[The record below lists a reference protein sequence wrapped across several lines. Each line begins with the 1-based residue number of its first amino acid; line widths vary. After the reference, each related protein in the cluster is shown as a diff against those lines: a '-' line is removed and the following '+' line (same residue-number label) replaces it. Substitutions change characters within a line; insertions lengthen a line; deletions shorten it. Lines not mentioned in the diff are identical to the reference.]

1 MPLSWNEI
9 RSRASAFILEWK
21 DSNTVR
27 EKAEAQTFET
37 EFLKIF
43 GIDRKKVALFEH
55 EVHFEGGNDRGYI
68 DLFWPG
74 HIIIEM
80 KTPGKDLDKAFE
92 QAKAYALTLPQK
104 EIPKAILTS
113 DFLNFQ
119 YYDLEDNSERVRSVS
134 IDKRGDTAAQ
144 ESGYVKKYEFPLEE
158 LTAYLELFSSI
169 AGYTTVEFNH
179 FDPVNIIAAER
190 MGKLHNYLKASN
202 YEGHPLEMYLVRLLF
217 CFFADASGI
226 FPEKN
231 TFTHYIANRTNA
243 DGSDLALH
251 LGLIFDTLN
260 KPPEA
265 RLKNLDDDLK
275 KFPYVNGGLFAE
287 RLETAAFDS
296 KTRETLLWCCALDWS
311 KISPAIFGA
320 MFQSVMN
327 DDERHDIGAHYT
339 SEDNIMKLIRPLFLG
354 DLQNELD
361 KIKALSGGT
370 RKHRLLEFHDKLCR
384 LKFLDPACGC
394 GNFLVISYRE
404 LRKLEMAVIK
414 ELLGLEKGL
423 GIEMMVRV
431 NVDQFYGIEI
441 EEFPARIA
449 QTAMWLMDHLM
460 NNEVSGMF
468 GAYIARIPLTTS
480 PSITI
485 GNALTID
492 WETIVP
498 RDELS
503 YILGNPPFLGYSVMN
518 REQKAEVEKV
528 FDGMKNCG
536 VLDYVTA
543 WYKKAA
549 LYMQG
554 TNIETAFVSTN
565 SICQGE
571 QVPAL
576 WPELMNRFGIKINF
590 AHQTFKWSNE
600 ARGKAAVYCVIIGF
614 GLSDRN
620 TKKLYHYATVTGQPA
635 ETMAA
640 QINPYLIDA
649 PILFIDRRTD
659 PLCNVSPMIYG
670 NKPVDDGHFFLDETE
685 KDELLQREPALAE
698 LIKPFLGAH
707 EYINNVKRYCIWLK
721 GVSPVKYA
729 NSKEIQ
735 RRLKNIKT
743 FRENSTKEATKKIAE
758 FPTLFG
764 EIRQPESNYII
775 VPRHSSEQRKYIPL
789 GFVSKDVIVGDSNQ
803 AIPNATLYEF
813 GIITSTMHMAW
824 MRYVCGRLELRYRY
838 SNVLVYNN
846 FPWPKPTDKQ
856 REVIETAAQEVLD
869 ARTLFPDSSL
879 ANLYDENAMPPELKK
894 AHQRLD
900 KAVEKA
906 YGKSFVDDTAR
917 VAYLFELYQK
927 MSGELFVGEKK
938 KGRGKGK

>member
-21 DSNTVR
+21 DSETTSGRPVR

-43 GIDRKKVALFEH
+43 GVDRKKVALFEH

-231 TFTHYIANRTNA
+231 TFTNYIANRTNV

-339 SEDNIMKLIRPLFLG
+339 SEDNIMKLIRPLFLD

-361 KIKALSGGT
+361 KIKTLSGGT
-370 RKHRLLEFHDKLCR
+370 RRHRLLEFHDKLCLHKNSNAHR
-384 LKFLDPACGC
+384 CYKNQSFQQ
-394 GNFLVISYRE
+394 NNLV
-404 LRKLEMAVIK
+404 LRKH
-414 ELLGLEKGL
+414 
-423 GIEMMVRV
+423 
-431 NVDQFYGIEI
+431 
-441 EEFPARIA
+441 RI
-449 QTAMWLMDHLM
+449 
-460 NNEVSGMF
+460 
-468 GAYIARIPLTTS
+468 
-480 PSITI
+480 
-485 GNALTID
+485 
-492 WETIVP
+492 
-498 RDELS
+498 
-503 YILGNPPFLGYSVMN
+503 
-518 REQKAEVEKV
+518 
-528 FDGMKNCG
+528 
-536 VLDYVTA
+536 
-543 WYKKAA
+543 
-549 LYMQG
+549 
-554 TNIETAFVSTN
+554 
-565 SICQGE
+565 
-571 QVPAL
+571 
-576 WPELMNRFGIKINF
+576 
-590 AHQTFKWSNE
+590 
-600 ARGKAAVYCVIIGF
+600 
-614 GLSDRN
+614 
-620 TKKLYHYATVTGQPA
+620 
-635 ETMAA
+635 
-640 QINPYLIDA
+640 
-649 PILFIDRRTD
+649 
-659 PLCNVSPMIYG
+659 
-670 NKPVDDGHFFLDETE
+670 
-685 KDELLQREPALAE
+685 
-698 LIKPFLGAH
+698 
-707 EYINNVKRYCIWLK
+707 
-721 GVSPVKYA
+721 
-729 NSKEIQ
+729 
-735 RRLKNIKT
+735 
-743 FRENSTKEATKKIAE
+743 
-758 FPTLFG
+758 
-764 EIRQPESNYII
+764 
-775 VPRHSSEQRKYIPL
+775 
-789 GFVSKDVIVGDSNQ
+789 
-803 AIPNATLYEF
+803 
-813 GIITSTMHMAW
+813 
-824 MRYVCGRLELRYRY
+824 
-838 SNVLVYNN
+838 
-846 FPWPKPTDKQ
+846 
-856 REVIETAAQEVLD
+856 
-869 ARTLFPDSSL
+869 
-879 ANLYDENAMPPELKK
+879 
-894 AHQRLD
+894 
-900 KAVEKA
+900 
-906 YGKSFVDDTAR
+906 
-917 VAYLFELYQK
+917 
-927 MSGELFVGEKK
+927 
-938 KGRGKGK
+938 

>member
-9 RSRASAFILEWK
+9 RTRASAFILEWK
-21 DSNTVR
+21 DSETTSGHPVR

-43 GIDRKKVALFEH
+43 GVDRKKVALFEH

-119 YYDLEDNSERVRSVS
+119 YYDLEDN
-134 IDKRGDTAAQ
+134 A
-144 ESGYVKKYEFPLEE
+144 KKYEFPLEE

-169 AGYTTVEFNH
+169 AGYTTVEFRH

-339 SEDNIMKLIRPLFLG
+339 SEDNIMKLIWPLFLD

-361 KIKALSGGT
+361 KIKAPGSGSGGT
-370 RKHRLLEFHDKLCR
+370 RRHRLLEFHDKLCR

-414 ELLGLEKGL
+414 ELLGFEKGL

-468 GAYIARIPLTTS
+468 GAYIVRIPLTTS

-485 GNALTID
+485 GNALTAD
-492 WETIVP
+492 WETIVSK
-498 RDELS
+498 DELS

-536 VLDYVTA
+536 ILDYVTA

-635 ETMAA
+635 ETIAV

-649 PILFIDRRTD
+649 PTIFIEKRTE
-659 PLCNVSPMIYG
+659 PLCNVPSMLKGSSPT
-670 NKPVDDGHFFLDETE
+670 DDGNFFLDEDE
-685 KDELLQREPALAE
+685 KNS
-698 LIKPFLGAH
+698 LIKEDKSLKEVIRPFIGAY
-707 EYINNVKRYCIWLK
+707 EYINNIPRYCIWLK
-721 GVSPVKYA
+721 DAAPSKY
-729 NSKEIQ
+729 NHSKEIMN
-735 RRLKNIKT
+735 RIKKVRQ
-743 FRENSTKEATKKIAE
+743 FREKSKREATLKYAE
-758 FPTLFG
+758 FPSLFS
-764 EIRQPESNYII
+764 EIRQPSSSYILF
-775 VPRHSSEQRKYIPL
+775 PRHSSEQRKYIPI
-789 GFVSKDVIVGDSNQ
+789 GFLKSNVIAGDSTSI
-803 AIPNATLYEF
+803 IPNATLYEF
-813 GIITSTMHMAW
+813 GVLTSTMHMAW
-824 MRYVCGRLELRYRY
+824 MRYVCGRIKSDYRY
-838 SNVLVYNN
+838 SGTIVYNN

-856 REVIETAAQEVLD
+856 REAIETAAQEVLN
-869 ARTLFPDSSL
+869 ARRLFSESSL
-879 ANLYDENAMPPELKK
+879 ADLYNENAMPPELTK

-900 KAVEKA
+900 KAVERA
-906 YGKSFVDDTAR
+906 YRKSFLDDAAR

-938 KGRGKGK
+938 KGRGRGK

>member
-758 FPTLFG
+758 FPTLFR

>member
-21 DSNTVR
+21 DSETTSGHPVR

-55 EVHFEGGNDRGYI
+55 EVRFEGGNDRGYI

-80 KTPGKDLDKAFE
+80 KTPGKDLNKAFE

-119 YYDLEDNSERVRSVS
+119 YYDLEDN
-134 IDKRGDTAAQ
+134 A
-144 ESGYVKKYEFPLEE
+144 KKYEFPLEE
-158 LTAYLELFSSI
+158 LTAYLELFSGI

-190 MGKLHNYLKASN
+190 MGKLHNYLKVSN

-231 TFTHYIANRTNA
+231 TFTNYIANRTNA

-339 SEDNIMKLIRPLFLG
+339 SEDNIMKLIRPLFLD

-361 KIKALSGGT
+361 KIKAPGSGSGGT
-370 RKHRLLEFHDKLCR
+370 RRHRLLEFHDKLCR

-404 LRKLEMAVIK
+404 LRKLEMIVIK

-498 RDELS
+498 KDELS

-528 FDGMKNCG
+528 FDRMKNCG
-536 VLDYVTA
+536 ILDYVTA

-635 ETMAA
+635 ETIAA

-649 PILFIDRRTD
+649 PTIFIEKRTE
-659 PLCNVSPMIYG
+659 PLCNVPPMLKGSSPT
-670 NKPVDDGHFFLDETE
+670 DDGNFFLDEDE
-685 KDELLQREPALAE
+685 KNS
-698 LIKPFLGAH
+698 LIKEDKNLKEVIRPFIGAY
-707 EYINNVKRYCIWLK
+707 EYINNIPRYCIWLK
-721 GVSPVKYA
+721 DAAPSKY
-729 NSKEIQ
+729 NHSKEIMN
-735 RRLKNIKT
+735 RIKKVRQ
-743 FRENSTKEATKKIAE
+743 FREKSKREATLKYAE
-758 FPTLFG
+758 FPSLFS
-764 EIRQPESNYII
+764 EIRQPSSSYILF
-775 VPRHSSEQRKYIPL
+775 PRHSSEQRKYIPI
-789 GFVSKDVIVGDSNQ
+789 GFLKSNVIAGDSTSI
-803 AIPNATLYEF
+803 IPNATLYEF
-813 GIITSTMHMAW
+813 GVLTSTMHMAW
-824 MRYVCGRLELRYRY
+824 MRYVCGRIKSDYRY
-838 SNVLVYNN
+838 SGTIVYNN

-856 REVIETAAQEVLD
+856 REAVETAAQEVLN
-869 ARTLFPDSSL
+869 ARELFSESSL
-879 ANLYDENAMPPELKK
+879 ADLYNENAMPPELTK

-906 YGKSFVDDTAR
+906 YGKSFVDDAAR

>member
-43 GIDRKKVALFEH
+43 GVDRKKVALFEH
-55 EVHFEGGNDRGYI
+55 EVRFEGGNDRGYI

-80 KTPGKDLDKAFE
+80 KTPGKDLNKAFE

-231 TFTHYIANRTNA
+231 TFTNYIANRTNT
-243 DGSDLALH
+243 DGSDLAMH

-339 SEDNIMKLIRPLFLG
+339 SEDNIMKLIRPLFLD

-361 KIKALSGGT
+361 KIKALTSGI

-404 LRKLEMAVIK
+404 LRKLEMTVIK
-414 ELLGLEKGL
+414 ELLGFEKGL

-468 GAYIARIPLTTS
+468 GAYIVRIPLTTS

-503 YILGNPPFLGYSVMN
+503 YILGNPPFLGSRIMS
-518 REQKAEVEKV
+518 RQQKSEVESV
-528 FDGMKNCG
+528 FNSMKYFG
-536 VLDYVTA
+536 ELDYVTC
-543 WYKKAA
+543 WYLKAA
-549 LYMQG
+549 QYIQG
-554 TNIETAFVSTN
+554 TKIEAAFVSTN
-565 SICQGE
+565 SICQGL
-571 QVPAL
+571 QVPII
-576 WPELMNRFGIKINF
+576 WKELVNRYDIKINF

-600 ARGKAAVYCVIIGF
+600 ARGNAAVYCVIVGF
-614 GLSDRN
+614 SLEDRKS
-620 TKKLYHYATVTGQPA
+620 KKLYHYATITGSPVEA
-635 ETMAA
+635 VVNR
-640 QINPYLIDA
+640 INPYLIDA
-649 PILFIDRRTD
+649 ESIFIESRSDPICKVPGMKFGSMAADGGQLFFTKQEKEEFVKKEPGALPYFRRIIGSEEFI
-659 PLCNVSPMIYG
+659 N
-670 NKPVDDGHFFLDETE
+670 NKERWCLWLLDIEPN
-685 KDELLQREPALAE
+685 ELRKLKLVLERVNNIKEIRLKSARPFLAE
-698 LIKPFLGAH
+698 VPHLFA
-707 EYINNVKRYCIWLK
+707 
-721 GVSPVKYA
+721 
-729 NSKEIQ
+729 Q
-735 RRLKNIKT
+735 
-743 FRENSTKEATKKIAE
+743 IA
-758 FPTLFG
+758 
-764 EIRQPESNYII
+764 QPKSGNYIVI
-775 VPRHSSEQRKYIPL
+775 PKVSSERRNYIPMGIMSYKTIASDL
-789 GFVSKDVIVGDSNQ
+789 VFI
-803 AIPNATLYEF
+803 IPNATIYHF
-813 GIITSTMHMAW
+813 GVLTSAMHMAW
-824 MRYVCGRLELRYRY
+824 MRYVCGRLKSDYRY
-838 SNVLVYNN
+838 SKDIVYNN
-846 FPWPKPTDKQ
+846 FPWPLEATDKQ
-856 REVIETAAQEVLD
+856 KEVIETAAQAILD
-869 ARTLFPDSSL
+869 ARANFPNSSL
-879 ANLYDENAMPPELKK
+879 ADLYDPLTMPPELTK

-906 YGKSFVDDTAR
+906 YGKSFVDDAAR